1 MSDATV
7 SLHREKH
14 SLLVFLEKMGGPQQQ
29 PSYTDIILQ
38 GYTGKP
44 WETSVVQWSPIFVEP
59 KDARR
64 KLEQL
69 RQQRTVGLCWRD
81 SEYA

>member
-7 SLHREKH
+7 SLHLKAFTSRT
-14 SLLVFLEKMGGPQQQ
+14 SGKMGGPQQQ
-29 PSYTDIILQ
+29 PSYTDIIN
-38 GYTGKP
+38 YTGKP
-44 WETSVVQWSPIFVEP
+44 WETSVEP
-59 KDARR
+59 KEARR

-69 RQQRTVGLCWRD
+69 RQQRTVGRCWRG

>member
-7 SLHREKH
+7 SLHLKAFTSRT
-14 SLLVFLEKMGGPQQQ
+14 SGKMGGPQQQ
-29 PSYTDIILQ
+29 PSYTDIIN
-38 GYTGKP
+38 YTGKP
-44 WETSVVQWSPIFVEP
+44 WETSVVLWSPIFVEP

-69 RQQRTVGLCWRD
+69 RQQRTVGRCWRG